1 MSRRPYPSELT
12 SLHGNA
18 GKRRPKITPKSQSIS
33 ADYPPPDYFSAEAA
47 AEWRE
52 ALAVCASM
60 RTLTKGDLRLL
71 AQWSLASAEYNQA
84 TRELQKH
91 GVVIL
96 DSNGD
101 QKRSPWFFVRNRASE
116 ALIRLASEFG
126 FSPASRVRLG
136 QPIQSEA
143 KHVAPKAEGEFDIDE
158 FIRRDAELQEPVG
171 SA

>member
-1 MSRRPYPSELT
+1 MSRRPYPAELT

-18 GKRRPKITPKSQSIS
+18 SKRRPKLTPKSQSIS
-33 ADYPPPDYFSAEAA
+33 ADYPPPDYFSPEAV

-52 ALAVCASM
+52 ALAACASM
-60 RTLTKGDLRLL
+60 RTLTAADLGLL
-71 AQWSLASAEYNQA
+71 TQWSLARAEFIQA
-84 TRELQKH
+84 TRELQKN

-96 DSNGD
+96 DSHGD

-136 QPIQSEA
+136 QPVQSEP
-143 KHVAPKAEGEFDIDE
+143 KQPSPKAEGDIDAYLE
-158 FIRRDAELQEPVG
+158 EGRRLHDQRDW
-171 SA
+171 SQ